1 MDMKRILR
9 AMDEVSTKP
18 VVGADSMAKFLS
30 IIDKNASVQVLHEGK
45 DPHKVSLPVQM
56 TMQHYQ
62 QPKEETV
69 KTPSL
74 MRNYL
79 EKIAEEVAEEEAAE
93 ADIREQRIRM
103 YSQKVAERVLAKEN
117 LKTNNP
123 CWKGYHPVGT
133 KKKNGKTVPN
143 CVPSK

>member
-1 MDMKRILR
+1 MDGV
-9 AMDEVSTKP
+9 ATQP
-18 VVGADSMAKFLS
+18 VVGANDMAKFLS
-30 IIDKNASVQVLHEGK
+30 IVDKNNNVQVLQEGSN
-45 DPHKVSLPVQM
+45 PHKVSLPVQIA
-56 TMQHYQ
+56 MQHYQ

-79 EKIAEEVAEEEAAE
+79 EKVAEEEAEE
-93 ADIREQRIRM
+93 AAIREQRIRM

>member
-1 MDMKRILR
+1 MDMKRILQ
-9 AMDEVSTKP
+9 AMDGVATQP
-18 VVGADSMAKFLS
+18 VVGANDMAKFLS
-30 IIDKNASVQVLHEGK
+30 IVDKNNNVQVLQEGSN
-45 DPHKVSLPVQM
+45 PHKVSLPVQIA
-56 TMQHYQ
+56 MQHYQ

-79 EKIAEEVAEEEAAE
+79 EKVAEEEAEE
-93 ADIREQRIRM
+93 AAIREQRIRM